1 MFIIQLT
8 FKVPLVEVDKY
19 VQSHRDF
26 LDNYY
31 KQGLLILSGPL
42 KPRTGGIII
51 AAIKDRARVEAIFAQ
66 DPYRL
71 ADVADF
77 QFIEFDAVKHCE
89 ALGELI
95 HKAERL

>member
-8 FKVPLVEVDKY
+8 FKVPLVIVEKY

-31 KQGLLILSGPL
+31 KQGLLIISGPL

-51 AAIKDRARVEAIFAQ
+51 AAINDRARLEAIFAQ

-71 ADVADF
+71 ADIADY
-77 QFIEFDAVKHCE
+77 QFLEFVPAKHCE
-89 ALGELI
+89 ALNELI
-95 HKAERL
+95 HKAEKL